1 MTNHRIIVSNSNSL
15 PMLDDET
22 VDLIVTSPPY
32 PMIEM
37 WDKMFSAQN
46 PAVEESLAAG
56 RGMEAFS
63 RMHILLDQVWTE
75 CNRVLKTNGFVC
87 INIGDAT
94 RTINDEFQL
103 FSNHTRI
110 INAFLKMGYCVL
122 PDIHWRKPSNSPN
135 KFMGSG
141 MYPAGA
147 YVTYEHEYILVF
159 RKGGKRIFKGR
170 EKELRQKS
178 AFFWEERNVWFSDLW
193 EIKGTGQTIASTKG
207 RDRNASFPLE
217 IPYRLINMYSAEGDT
232 VLDPFAGLGTTGIA
246 CMLSNRNSVCVDVDR
261 DIAELATENMNISVF
276 EANEYIRNRVRRHLR
291 FISDLPKDKKEA
303 CYNNGHHEFKVK
315 TKQEMDIAIDLLRSL
330 QKVPDGYICDY
341 IKYGE
346 LKETEQLR
354 MA

>member
-1 MTNHRIIVSNSNSL
+1 
-15 PMLDDET
+15 MLGNES

-37 WDKMFSAQN
+37 WDEMFSAQDQSV
-46 PAVEESLAAG
+46 AESLAAG
-56 RGMEAFS
+56 QGMDAFS
-63 RMHILLDQVWTE
+63 RMHTLLDQVWAE
-75 CNRVLKTNGFVC
+75 CDRVLKKNGFVC

-110 INAFLKMGYCVL
+110 INAFLMMGYCVL
-122 PDIHWRKPSNSPN
+122 PDIHWHKPSNSPN

-159 RKGGKRIFKGR
+159 RKGGKRVFKGK

-193 EIKGTGQTIASTKG
+193 EIKGTGQTIASRKG

-217 IPYRLINMYSAEGDT
+217 IPYRLVNMYSAEGDT

-261 DIAELATENMNISVF
+261 DIAELAVDNMNISVSD
-276 EANEYIRNRVRRHLR
+276 ANEYIRNRIKRHLR
-291 FISDLPKDKKEA
+291 FISDLPTDKKEA
-303 CYNNGHHEFKVK
+303 CYTNRQHGFKVK
-315 TKQEMDIAIDLLRSL
+315 TKQEMDIAIDLLKGVEKTS
-330 QKVPDGYICDY
+330 DGYTCDY
-341 IKYGE
+341 IKYDD
-346 LKETEQLR
+346 LKEPEQLTLL
-354 MA
+354 